1 MVGNSSH
8 KIFEKSE
15 RIIKCLFDDSV
26 TSGGGIG
33 RRGGLVPLG
42 ETDCAG
48 SSPALMPGR
57 QCPREGRSKAC
68 DDILGR
74 GGHELNARK
83 RELNNG
89 YLPWRIIVA

>member
-1 MVGNSSH
+1 MLLDGAG
-8 KIFEKSE
+8 E
-15 RIIKCLFDDSV
+15 RPAQ
-26 TSGGGIG
+26 GISLHQVAELADAAG
-33 RRGGLVPLG
+33 KRPL
-42 ETDCAG
+42 ERDRAG
-48 SSPALMPGR
+48 SSPALMPGE
-57 QCPREGRSKAC
+57 CPWRGCSKAC